1 MLAQALRKR
10 LGKAVKEEK
19 GFTLIELLA
28 VIVIIGII
36 AVIAVPL
43 ISNVI
48 GKSKSNADVATAR
61 QIYDAARLY
70 ITSEKAGKFTGPND
84 TTTGSPTAL
93 SITIGPK
100 TSTGESLQK
109 SGYLESPIYLPSTK
123 AEIVGGTVE
132 FDSTGSLSRIVL
144 DTGTNDPAPFLA
156 AEVMSAVPTANR

>member
-70 ITSEKAGKFTGPND
+70 ITSEKAGKFTGTDASGN
-84 TTTGSPTAL
+84 PTAL
-93 SITIGPK
+93 NITIGPK
-100 TSTGESLQK
+100 SVADSLQK
-109 SGYLESPIYLPSTK
+109 TGFLESPIYLPSTK
-123 AEIVGGTVE
+123 LEIVGGTVQ
-132 FDSTGSLSRIVL
+132 FDATGTFIKVVL
-144 DTGTNDPAPFLA
+144 DTGATDPPEFLA
-156 AEVMSAVPTANR
+156 AEVMSATPTANR